1 MVQGQKSCWSP
12 ILRKEGRGEDLAPG
26 GRVHLVWKNRLR
38 TEAAGV
44 VVLLVGSCGIFFV
57 S

>member
-38 TEAAGV
+38 TEAAG
-44 VVLLVGSCGIFFV
+44 LVGVEVGACGIFFC